1 MDMRSFDP
9 AQFTDAVRDVVSIRR
24 VYGEAYQRGETLV
37 IPVAKVMGGSGLG
50 TGGGKHDDGHDG
62 GGGGGCFATRVRA
75 TGVFVVDDAGVHW
88 RPAFDLNR
96 AVLVGQIV
104 LGTVAVA
111 ALGGLGLRQA
121 VDGFGRAVDGFSLR
135 RMLWRR

>member
-1 MDMRSFDP
+1 MEMRSFDP

-37 IPVAKVMGGSGLG
+37 IPVAKVVGGSGMG
-50 TGGGKHDDGHDG
+50 VGGGPAKDGAD

-75 TGVFVVDDAGVHW
+75 TGVFVVDDDGVHW

-96 AVLVGQIV
+96 AVLVGQLV
-104 LGTVAVA
+104 LGAVVVT
-111 ALGGLGLRQA
+111 ALGGMGLRKA
-121 VDGFGRAVDGFSLR
+121 MDGFSLR
-135 RMLWRR
+135 RMLLRR

>member
-1 MDMRSFDP
+1 MEMRSFDP

-24 VYGEAYQRGETLV
+24 VYGEAYHQGETLV
-37 IPVAKVMGGSGLG
+37 IPVAKVVGGSGLG
-50 TGGGKHDDGHDG
+50 VGGGTDNDGADG

-75 TGVFVVDDAGVHW
+75 TGVFVVDDTGVHW

-96 AVLVGQIV
+96 AVLVGQLV
-104 LGTVAVA
+104 LGAVVVT
-111 ALGGLGLRQA
+111 ALGGLGLRK
-121 VDGFGRAVDGFSLR
+121 AVDGFSLR

>member
-1 MDMRSFDP
+1 METRSFDP

-24 VYGEAYQRGETLV
+24 VYGEAYRQGETLV

-50 TGGGKHDDGHDG
+50 VSGGSNDEGGVD

-75 TGVFVVDDAGVHW
+75 TGVFVVDDAGVRW
-88 RPAFDLNR
+88 KPAFDLNR
-96 AVLVGQIV
+96 AVLVGQLV
-104 LGTVAVA
+104 LGAVVVT
-111 ALGGLGLRQA
+111 ALGGLGLRKA
-121 VDGFGRAVDGFSLR
+121 VDGISLR